1 MVARKLHDER
11 CGIAREH
18 LRLLQND
25 AAEDN
30 RRNADEVSRRRN
42 PARIVEQRA
51 GNQRDDRHLCAAG
64 NERGGHDGHLAV
76 AVVFNRAGRH
86 DARNAAAGGDQHRD
100 EGFAGQAQL
109 AENTVHDERDAR
121 HVTDVFEDC
130 QHEKQYQHLRNEA
143 KHRADAAD
151 DAVADQT
158 DEPFSAAD
166 VGQPV
171 LRRLLNPCRDKCVVR
186 KVGND

>member
-1 MVARKLHDER
+1 M
-11 CGIAREH
+11 
-18 LRLLQND
+18 
-25 AAEDN
+25 
-30 RRNADEVSRRRN
+30 
-42 PARIVEQRA
+42 EQRA
-51 GNQRDDRHLCAAG
+51 GNQRDDRHLGAARD
-64 NERGGHDGHLAV
+64 ERGGHDGHLAV
-76 AVVFNRAGRH
+76 AVVFNRTGRH

-100 EGFAGQAQL
+100 KGLTGQAEL
-109 AENTVHDERDAR
+109 AEDTVHDERDAR

-130 QHEKQYQHLRNEA
+130 QHEEQNQHLRNEA

-151 DAVADQT
+151 DALADQT

-171 LRRLLNPCRDKCVVR
+171 HHRLLNPCRDKRVVC